1 MQINKALS
9 LFDYIGDDTKSTSIL
24 DDLANKQTQNIA
36 GGIQAVDSGL
46 SLGKFEDTL
55 KKIENGDIEV
65 NSTTLQ
71 NYLEFNKGKL
81 TSEFNQLTEV
91 YQINIE
97 TQISIEEGKVLV
109 SDDTKSSEQL
119 QQYLDKDQRF
129 NKLIQQSSRLSK
141 LIEWDHAKQQA
152 GTYKE
157 QDMPEQQIIDFLKD
171 SRKVVNNHNKLLF
184 TNQGLGFTSEG
195 QTQVLIDK
203 KAENKN

>member
-36 GGIQAVDSGL
+36 GSIQAVDSGL
-46 SLGKFEDTL
+46 SLGQFESTL
-55 KKIENGDIEV
+55 QKIESGEIEL
-65 NSTTLQ
+65 NSDALQ
-71 NYLEFNKGKL
+71 NYFQFNKDRL
-81 TSEFNQLTEV
+81 TSGFENLADTYHV
-91 YQINIE
+91 NSE
-97 TQISIEEGKVLV
+97 TQLSIEEGKVLV
-109 SDDTKSSEQL
+109 SGDTKSSEQL
-119 QQYLDKDQRF
+119 QQYLDKDQRL

-171 SRKVVNNHNKLLF
+171 SRKVVNNNNKLLF
-184 TNQGLGFTSEG
+184 TNQGLGFISEG

-203 KAENKN
+203 IAENKN